1 MKPKNSNNMS
11 RTKLCCIF
19 NTPSLY
25 RELIYKR
32 IEAVYDCD
40 WYFED
45 TDNKLKEF
53 DTDQL
58 KHVERLHTYNVGPF
72 YGVKGMVSLLKQKE
86 YCQYL
91 MMGHSRNLS
100 TLAFLL
106 LKRFFYP
113 KKRAYL
119 WTHGFYGK
127 ETRIENIWKKLLLG
141 SADGLFIYGDYAC
154 KIMKENYGFKAEK
167 LYAIHN
173 SLDYDT
179 QLKLRN
185 DILSS
190 SIFADHFRNE
200 SPSVIFIGRLN
211 PVKKLEM
218 LIQAIAD
225 LKAKGENYNL
235 VLVGDGPMRESLETI
250 AFNLKI
256 QDSVWFY
263 GACYDEKTNAELV
276 YNADLCVAPGNIGL
290 TSIHVLMFGCPV
302 ISHND
307 FAHQMPEFETIKEG
321 ETGCFF
327 ECDNQGSL
335 NNAISKWFSQKGY
348 NREAIRKA
356 CYNEIDTNWNPD
368 YQMKVIMEVLG

>member
-1 MKPKNSNNMS
+1 M
-11 RTKLCCIF
+11 KLCCIF

-32 IEAVYDCD
+32 IEAAYDCD
-40 WYFED
+40 WFFED

-53 DTDQL
+53 DTKL
-58 KHVERLHTYNVGPF
+58 FKHVERQHTYNIGPF
-72 YGVKGMVSLLKQKE
+72 YWVKGLVTLLRKKE
-86 YCQYL
+86 YSHYL

-100 TLAFLL
+100 TFAFLL
-106 LKRFFYP
+106 LKRFFFP

-127 ETRIENIWKKLLLG
+127 ESLFEKIWKKLLLG

-154 KIMKENYGFKAEK
+154 KIMKEKYSFNAEK

-173 SLDYDT
+173 SLDYET
-179 QLKLRN
+179 QLKLRCEIKPSSVFAEHFKN
-185 DILSS
+185 DNPTI
-190 SIFADHFRNE
+190 
-200 SPSVIFIGRLN
+200 IFIGRLN

-235 VLVGDGPMRESLETI
+235 VLVGDGPMRKSLESLT
-250 AFNLKI
+250 FNFNTQNSI
-256 QDSVWFY
+256 WFY
-263 GACYDEKTNAELV
+263 GACYDERKNAEFV

-290 TSIHVLMFGCPV
+290 TSIHVLMFGCPA

-307 FAHQMPEFETIKEG
+307 FAYQMPEFEAIKEG
-321 ETGCFF
+321 KTGSFF
-327 ECDNQGSL
+327 ERDNQESL
-335 NNAISKWFSQKGY
+335 NNAISNWFSKDGY
-348 NREAIRKA
+348 DREGIRQA

-368 YQMKVIMEVLG
+368 YQMKVIGKVLG